1 MKNWGTFLFSIGLTT
16 VFLLTSSYREI
27 AAESRSVD
35 LLAELKSAHVV
46 TRAQILAYR
55 TDGIEFQP
63 LPEPSRP
70 MTAKYVDDPSWTPMG
85 FLRDDWQKAT
95 EPSLTSEWPRLGAEV
110 LVVVDAQNTI
120 SLFGWPIGDE
130 YRVWSP
136 MMTGSVAL
144 FTCDPPARPLVP
156 PTASLGFMYDSDKNK
171 SWDGCLIPMASVVT
185 KGVAA
190 APR

>member
-1 MKNWGTFLFSIGLTT
+1 MKNWGRFFFSIGLTT
-16 VFLLTSSYREI
+16 VFLLASPYREI
-27 AAESRSVD
+27 AAKPRSVD

-46 TRAQILAYR
+46 TRARILAYR
-55 TDGIEFQP
+55 IDGIEFQP

-85 FLRDDWQKAT
+85 FIRDDWQKAT
-95 EPSLTSEWPRLGAEV
+95 EPILTGEWPRLGADV
-110 LVVVDAQNTI
+110 LVVVDASNSV
-120 SLFGWPIGDE
+120 SLFAWPIGDK

-136 MMTGSVAL
+136 EITGSVAL
-144 FTCDPPARPLVP
+144 FTCEPPAKPLVP
-156 PTASLGFMYDSDKNK
+156 PTESFGSLDDYYKNK
-171 SWDGCLIPMASVVT
+171 SWDGCLIPMTSVVT